1 MYILLSHILDK
12 ATPTYGNS
20 SKMGI
25 TQSRSMVLGDSSN
38 EHFLEFNNHIGT
50 HIDAPYHFDDGGK
63 SLDEFPPEFWICHH
77 PLFIE
82 KSFEEEEIITLDSL
96 ISEFGKINSDTD
108 CILLKTGFEKCRS
121 NTNVY
126 CFKNPSISPEIPVWL
141 RQNTNIKFFGIDYIS
156 ISSRANREM
165 GRETH
170 KAFLCKT
177 YKEFTQLTDPILLIE
192 DMNLEKLES
201 SPKHLIIS
209 PLFFKKSDGSP
220 ATIFAKT

>member
-1 MYILLSHILDK
+1 MYILLSHILDR

-20 SKMGI
+20 TKMGI
-25 TQSRSMVLGDSSN
+25 TLSRSLALGDSSN

-63 SLDEFPPEFWICHH
+63 SLDDFSPEFWICNN

-82 KSFEEEEIITLDSL
+82 KSFKEEEIISLDSL
-96 ISEFGKINSDTD
+96 KSEFKKINLETD
-108 CILLKTGFEKCRS
+108 CILLKTGFEKFRS
-121 NTNVY
+121 ETDIY
-126 CFKNPSISPEIPVWL
+126 CFKNPSISPDIPIWL
-141 RQNTNIKFFGIDYIS
+141 RQNTNIRFFGIDYIS

-170 KAFLCKT
+170 KAFLCKI
-177 YKEFTQLTDPILLIE
+177 YKDFKLLSDPILLIE

-209 PLFFKKSDGSP
+209 PLFFKNSDGSP

>member
-1 MYILLSHILDK
+1 
-12 ATPTYGNS
+12 
-20 SKMGI
+20 
-25 TQSRSMVLGDSSN
+25 MVLGDSSN